1 MSPELLTA
9 VLWIPFGIVAFIA
22 GLIYCISGYRKGLW
36 RALGSLAAVVL
47 STVVSV
53 LVSRLLAGL
62 AAPSLAAL
70 IPTGDAGQVSAAA
83 LQMVLVS
90 LVSVA
95 LAMLLFGILMLIAT
109 PIIGGII
116 GKLLGKRLT
125 DVSRGLKWLGMATGL
140 VSALVF
146 ALFWLSPIYGTLATA
161 VPVAQ
166 SILSMQETGE
176 QEAAQVEAYIDSI
189 TDHLL
194 VQISGTGPVS
204 TVYDGISR
212 VPVGGASVSVVD
224 MSKAMNEAM
233 ELLGQFQNANDPE
246 TFAQLSERLIDLT
259 RDHFV
264 DQDWFYD
271 LSQEL
276 VGELKTMAADST
288 MEDIDYINKAL
299 ELAQMPKED
308 FQELAGTV
316 LDFAKF
322 VLDKGVLTITE
333 DSDPMA
339 IYESGI
345 LQEMGK
351 ALNSS
356 PRMVELKKLAMGL
369 MLEEAGL
376 EFEQAMALLEKYQVG
391 QLTDPDDQLLEVES
405 MLLPG
410 LSRNIPPV
418 MMILRHP
425 SLGEAALEE
434 VEKTVSFAALMGY
447 PGEEDALKLTAKQQ
461 KALMTALKKAA
472 KMPFEEAAKVDTGL
486 GNMMNAAV
494 SADMVMPN

>member
-1 MSPELLTA
+1 MVSVDNDTRICYDNNTKSAERRDFMSPELLTA

-95 LAMLLFGILMLIAT
+95 LAMLLFGVLMLIVT

-125 DVSRGLKWLGMATGL
+125 EVSRGLKWLGMATGL

-166 SILSMQETGE
+166 SVLSMQEAGE
-176 QEAAQVEAYIDSI
+176 QEAKQVEAYIDSI

-233 ELLGQFQNANDPE
+233 ELLEQFSGDELKEAIKGKIQEKDADLVGQMV
-246 TFAQLSERLIDLT
+246 SEGTTPRRLTDLIGSLCDLT
-259 RDHFV
+259 
-264 DQDWFYD
+264 
-271 LSQEL
+271 S
-276 VGELKTMAADST
+276 GS
-288 MEDIDYINKAL
+288 
-299 ELAQMPKED
+299 
-308 FQELAGTV
+308 G
-316 LDFAKF
+316 
-322 VLDKGVLTITE
+322 DKGTPIVYIQGYFDNYTTE
-333 DSDPMA
+333 
-339 IYESGI
+339 
-345 LQEMGK
+345 
-351 ALNSS
+351 
-356 PRMVELKKLAMGL
+356 
-369 MLEEAGL
+369 
-376 EFEQAMALLEKYQVG
+376 
-391 QLTDPDDQLLEVES
+391 
-405 MLLPG
+405 
-410 LSRNIPPV
+410 
-418 MMILRHP
+418 
-425 SLGEAALEE
+425 
-434 VEKTVSFAALMGY
+434 
-447 PGEEDALKLTAKQQ
+447 
-461 KALMTALKKAA
+461 
-472 KMPFEEAAKVDTGL
+472 
-486 GNMMNAAV
+486 
-494 SADMVMPN
+494 